1 MAITLDRKEDLAG
14 ALRTLGVDVPDLLA
28 SIPVHIVVLDRKQRV
43 VVMLGQWPFELS
55 QQPEDLAGKPFREV
69 FGADTAAQYEAAAL
83 RALQGE
89 HTAYEWTLAKGRQ
102 TIRLSTSIAPLRN
115 SSSRVAGLVLVTR
128 NITSMRR
135 DEKRLEELDRG
146 VRQLAEVIHNFRT
159 RRSAGQAALERSAGG
174 TLAQLSSREREVLD
188 LLGQGYRPR
197 SIAETLQVSPE
208 TVRNHLKAMFKKTA
222 THSQEELI
230 AKLRAS
236 RD

>member
-1 MAITLDRKEDLAG
+1 MPTSIARTEDLAG

-28 SIPVHIVVLDRKQRV
+28 SIPDHIVVLDRKQRIIV
-43 VVMLGQWPFELS
+43 VLGQWPVEPP
-55 QQPEDLAGKPFREV
+55 QQPEDLVGKTFREV
-69 FGADTAAQYEAAAL
+69 SGEHMAAEHEAAAL

-89 HTAYEWTLAKGRQ
+89 HTAYEWTIPKGRQ
-102 TIRLSTSIAPLRN
+102 PIRLSTAVAPLRN
-115 SSSRVAGLVLVTR
+115 SSLRVVGLVLVTR
-128 NITSMRR
+128 NITSVRR

-146 VRQLAEVIHNFRT
+146 VRQLAEVIQNYRK
-159 RRSAGQAALERSAGG
+159 RRGAGQAAHERSAGS
-174 TLAQLSSREREVLD
+174 TLSQLSSRERQVLD

-208 TVRNHLKAMFKKTA
+208 TVRNHLKAMFKKTS